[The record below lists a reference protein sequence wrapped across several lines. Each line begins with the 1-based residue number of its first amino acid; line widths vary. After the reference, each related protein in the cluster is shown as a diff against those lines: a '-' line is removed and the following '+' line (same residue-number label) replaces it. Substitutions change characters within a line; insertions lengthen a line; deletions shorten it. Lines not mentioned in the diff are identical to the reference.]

1 MSPCLFILVA
11 DVLQCLIKDSS
22 SVHHPL
28 VDAPCPVLQY
38 ADDTL
43 ILLRTTTDDVLILKS
58 ILDSFSAV
66 TDLKINYH
74 KSTIVPMHVRE
85 AKLCRLLKVLQCQ
98 RASFPQVYLG
108 LPLSNV
114 KLNLAS
120 FAPLIAKVDRQ
131 LLGWKAILLN
141 LAGRLVNSYQCC
153 ARWHA
158 CATNV
163 RPAPPHW
170 HD

>member
-1 MSPCLFILVA
+1 MTQILATSRFAFVLTVALVPGLPADADSGKAMPC
-11 DVLQCLIKDSS
+11 QCLIKDSS

-108 LPLSNV
+108 LPLSN
-114 KLNLAS
+114 
-120 FAPLIAKVDRQ
+120 
-131 LLGWKAILLN
+131 
-141 LAGRLVNSYQCC
+141 
-153 ARWHA
+153 
-158 CATNV
+158 
-163 RPAPPHW
+163 
-170 HD
+170 